1 MALLGEWYG
10 IAGFLVGMVVVFM
23 LLGIPVAFAFL
34 TANIIGAMI
43 YMGGLDAMP
52 QIVVNAVESVTIFA
66 LIPVPLF
73 IIMGELFFHTG
84 LAIRVFDALDLCF
97 GRLPGRLSY
106 ITVVGGTIFATLSG
120 STMANTAM
128 MGSMMVPEMT
138 SRGYKKHMSMGPILG
153 TGGLA
158 MIIPPSALAVLL
170 ASLAEIDIGKL
181 LIAGVLPG
189 LVLAVLYSILIY
201 AQVKLDKDAAP
212 AYVVEPASFG
222 RVLLALAVNVLPM
235 GFVVFCVI
243 GLIILGI
250 ATPTE
255 SAGFGALGVVILAA
269 LYRVLSWDVIVKSF
283 AGSVRVTAMVL
294 LIILASST
302 FSQLLAF
309 TGASAGLIDWA
320 TKVDLAPIVMLL
332 IMFGVLLILGM
343 FMDQVSMMLITV
355 PIFFPLAQTLQF
367 DLVWFGLVMLLA
379 LEISLTT
386 PPFGLLL
393 FVMIGVAP
401 RGTTLWQVALA
412 AAPYIGCALIVL
424 VLLIPVPR
432 ARALFAGADGGL
444 TSGHGLRFTKF
455 AP

>member
-1 MALLGEWYG
+1 MAWAASLLTEWYT
-10 IAGFLVGMVVVFM
+10 IAAFLVGMVIAFM

-43 YMGGLDAMP
+43 FMGGLDAMP
-52 QIVVNAVESVTIFA
+52 QIVANAVESVTIFA
-66 LIPVPLF
+66 LIPIPLF

-84 LAIRVFDALDLCF
+84 LAVRVFDALDRCF
-97 GRLPGRLSY
+97 GRLPGRLAY
-106 ITVVGGTIFATLSG
+106 ITVAGGTIFATLSG

-128 MGSMMVPEMT
+128 MGSLMVPEMT
-138 SRGYKKHMSMGPILG
+138 ARGYKKHMSMGPILG

-189 LVLAVLYSILIY
+189 LVLALLYSILIY
-201 AQVKLDKDAAP
+201 GQVKLDPEAAP
-212 AYVVEPASFG
+212 AYEVEKTPVVQMIIS
-222 RVLLALAVNVLPM
+222 VAVNVLPM
-235 GFVVFCVI
+235 GLVVFCVI

-255 SAGFGALGVVILAA
+255 AAGFGAFGVVVLAL
-269 LYRVLSWDVIVKSF
+269 LYRVLSWDILVKAF

-320 TKVDLAPIVMLL
+320 TTVALAPIVMLL
-332 IMFGVLLILGM
+332 IMFAVLLVLGM

-367 DLVWFGLVMLLA
+367 DLIWFGLVMLLA

-393 FVMIGVAP
+393 FVMMGVAP
-401 RGTTLWQVALA
+401 RGTTLWQVAFA
-412 AAPYIGCALIVL
+412 AAPYIGCALVVL
-424 VLLIPVPR
+424 VLLIVFPGL
-432 ARALFAGADGGL
+432 ALYLPGL
-444 TSGHGLRFTKF
+444 MTN
-455 AP
+455 

>member
-1 MALLGEWYG
+1 MELFTEWYS
-10 IAGFLVGMVVVFM
+10 IAGFLVGMVIVFM

-43 YMGGLDAMP
+43 FMGGLNAMP

-84 LAIRVFDALDLCF
+84 LAVRVFDALDRCF

-106 ITVVGGTIFATLSG
+106 ITVAGGTIFATLSG

-128 MGSMMVPEMT
+128 MGSLMVPEMT
-138 SRGYKKHMSMGPILG
+138 NRGYKRHMSMGPILG

-158 MIIPPSALAVLL
+158 MIIPPSALSVLL

-181 LIAGVLPG
+181 LIAGVFPG

-201 AQVKLDKDAAP
+201 AQVKIDPDAAP
-212 AYVVEPASFG
+212 EYTVEQYTFG
-222 RVLLALAVNVLPM
+222 QMIWSLIVNVLPM
-235 GFVVFCVI
+235 GLVVFCVI

-255 SAGFGALGVVILAA
+255 AAGFGALGVMVLA
-269 LYRVLSWDVIVKSF
+269 LIYRVLTWKILVKAFS
-283 AGSVRVTAMVL
+283 GSLRVTAMVL

-309 TGASAGLIDWA
+309 TGATTGLIEWA
-320 TKVDLAPIVMLL
+320 TKVELAPLVMLL
-332 IMFGVLLILGM
+332 IMFSVLLILGM
-343 FMDQVSMMLITV
+343 FMDQVSMMLLTV
-355 PIFFPLAQTLQF
+355 PIFFPLAEMLQF
-367 DLVWFGLVMLLA
+367 DVIWFGLVMLLA

-393 FVMIGVAP
+393 FVMMGVAP
-401 RGTTLWQVALA
+401 EGTTLWQVAKA

-424 VLLIPVPR
+424 VLLIIFPELGTYLPNLMV
-432 ARALFAGADGGL
+432 
-444 TSGHGLRFTKF
+444 K
-455 AP
+455 

>member
-1 MALLGEWYG
+1 MELLTEWYE
-10 IAGFLVGMVVVFM
+10 IAGFLVGMVIVFM

-43 YMGGLDAMP
+43 FMGGLAAMP
-52 QIVVNAVESVTIFA
+52 QIVINAVESVTIFA
-66 LIPVPLF
+66 LVPVPLF

-84 LAIRVFDALDLCF
+84 LAVRVFDALDLCF

-106 ITVVGGTIFATLSG
+106 ITVAGGTIFATLSG

-128 MGSMMVPEMT
+128 MGAMMVPEM
-138 SRGYKKHMSMGPILG
+138 SKRGYKQHMSMGPILG

-189 LVLAVLYSILIY
+189 LVLAILYSILIY
-201 AQVKLDKDAAP
+201 AQVRIDPDAAP
-212 AYVVEPASFG
+212 AYAVEKHSIWQTLG
-222 RVLLALAVNVLPM
+222 SLVVNVLPM

-255 SAGFGALGVVILAA
+255 AAGFGALGVLILAVI
-269 LYRVLSWDVIVKSF
+269 YRAISWSIIFKAFS
-283 AGSVRVTAMVL
+283 GSLRVTAMVL

-309 TGASAGLIDWA
+309 TGASSGLIEWA
-320 TKVDLAPIVMLL
+320 TQADLGRIVMLL
-332 IMFGVLLILGM
+332 IMFAVLLVLGM
-343 FMDQVSMMLITV
+343 FMDQVSMMLLTV
-355 PIFFPLAQTLQF
+355 PIFFPLASVLQF
-367 DLVWFGLVMLLA
+367 DLIWFGLVMLLA

-393 FVMIGVAP
+393 FVMMGVAP
-401 RGTTLWQVALA
+401 RGTTLWQVAGA
-412 AAPYIGCALIVL
+412 AVPYIGCALVVL
-424 VLLIPVPR
+424 VLLIIIPELATYLP
-432 ARALFAGADGGL
+432 GL
-444 TSGHGLRFTKF
+444 MVQ
-455 AP
+455 

>member
-1 MALLGEWYG
+1 MALMTEWYG
-10 IAGFLVGMVVVFM
+10 IAGFLVGMVIVFM
-23 LLGIPVAFAFL
+23 LAGIPVAFAFL
-34 TANIIGAMI
+34 TANVVGAMI
-43 YMGGLDAMP
+43 FMGGLHAMP

-84 LAIRVFDALDLCF
+84 LAVRVFDALDLCF

-138 SRGYKKHMSMGPILG
+138 SRGYKQHMSMGPILG

-189 LVLAVLYSILIY
+189 LVLAALYSLLIY
-201 AQVKLDKDAAP
+201 AQVRIDKDAAP
-212 AYVVEPASFG
+212 AYAVAQAGFG
-222 RVLLALAVNVLPM
+222 RTVRALVFNVLPM

-243 GLIILGI
+243 GLIILGV

-255 SAGFGALGVVILAA
+255 AAGFGALGVLFLAA
-269 LYRVLSWDVIVKSF
+269 LYRVLTWEGVVKSV

-309 TGASAGLIDWA
+309 TGASAGLIQWA
-320 TKVDLAPIVMLL
+320 TEVALAPVVMLL
-332 IMFGVLLILGM
+332 IMFGVLLVLGM
-343 FMDQVSMMLITV
+343 FMDQVSMMLLTV
-355 PIFFPLAQTLQF
+355 PIFFPLAETLQF
-367 DLVWFGLVMLLA
+367 DLIWFGLVMLLA

-401 RGTTLWQVALA
+401 QGTTLWQVAKA

-424 VLLIPVPR
+424 VLLILEPEL
-432 ARALFAGADGGL
+432 ALYLPGL
-444 TSGHGLRFTKF
+444 MEG
-455 AP
+455 

>member
-1 MALLGEWYG
+1 MELLGEWYG
-10 IAGFLVGMVVVFM
+10 IAGFLVGMVIVFM

-201 AQVKLDKDAAP
+201 AQVKIDKDAAP
-212 AYVVEPASFG
+212 EYVVEPTSFG
-222 RVLLALAVNVLPM
+222 RVLLALLLNVVPM

-255 SAGFGALGVVILAA
+255 SAGFGALGVLILAA
-269 LYRVLSWDVIVKSF
+269 IYRVLSWDVVVKSV

-309 TGASAGLIDWA
+309 TGASAGLIEWA

-343 FMDQVSMMLITV
+343 FMDQVSMMLLTV

-367 DLVWFGLVMLLA
+367 DLIWFGLVMLLA

-401 RGTTLWQVALA
+401 QGTTLWQVAMA

-424 VLLIPVPR
+424 VLLILFPGL
-432 ARALFAGADGGL
+432 ALYLPGL
-444 TSGHGLRFTKF
+444 MVS
-455 AP
+455 

>member
-1 MALLGEWYG
+1 MALLSEWYG
-10 IAGFLVGMVVVFM
+10 IAGFLVGMVIVFM

-201 AQVKLDKDAAP
+201 AQVKIDKDAAP
-212 AYVVEPASFG
+212 EYVVEPTSFG
-222 RVLLALAVNVLPM
+222 RVLLALLLNVVPM

-255 SAGFGALGVVILAA
+255 SAGFGALGVLILAA
-269 LYRVLSWDVIVKSF
+269 IYRVLSWDVVVKSV

-309 TGASAGLIDWA
+309 TGASAGLIEWA

-343 FMDQVSMMLITV
+343 FMDQVSMMLLTV

-367 DLVWFGLVMLLA
+367 DLIWFGLVMLLA

-401 RGTTLWQVALA
+401 QGTTLWQVAMA

-424 VLLIPVPR
+424 VLLILFPGL
-432 ARALFAGADGGL
+432 ALYLPGL
-444 TSGHGLRFTKF
+444 MVS
-455 AP
+455 

>member
-1 MALLGEWYG
+1 MEILTEWYS
-10 IAGFLVGMVVVFM
+10 IAGFLVGMVILFM

-34 TANIIGAMI
+34 TANIIGALVFMGDGTI
-43 YMGGLDAMP
+43 IGGLQIAMP
-52 QIVVNAVESVTIFA
+52 QIVVNAVESVSIFA

-84 LAIRVFDALDLCF
+84 LAVRVFDALDKCF

-106 ITVVGGTIFATLSG
+106 ITVAGGTIFATLSG

-128 MGSMMVPEMT
+128 MGSLMVPEMT
-138 SRGYKKHMSMGPILG
+138 NRGYKRHMSMGPILG

-189 LVLAVLYSILIY
+189 LVLAILYSILIY
-201 AQVKLDKDAAP
+201 VQVKIDPEAAP
-212 AYVVEPASFG
+212 EYTVGEHSIGEMVWS
-222 RVLLALAVNVLPM
+222 VIVNVLPM

-255 SAGFGALGVVILAA
+255 AAGFGALGVLILAVV
-269 LYRVLSWDVIVKSF
+269 YRVLTWDIVVKSF
-283 AGSVRVTAMVL
+283 AGSLRVTAMVL

-309 TGASAGLIDWA
+309 TGASAGLIEWA
-320 TKVDLAPIVMLL
+320 TEVELAPLVMLL
-332 IMFGVLLILGM
+332 IMFGVLLVLGM
-343 FMDQVSMMLITV
+343 FMDQVSMMLLTV
-355 PIFFPLAQTLQF
+355 PIFFPLATTLQF
-367 DLVWFGLVMLLA
+367 DLIWFGLVMLLA

-393 FVMIGVAP
+393 FVMMGVAP
-401 RGTTLWQVALA
+401 EGTTLWQVAKA

-424 VLLIPVPR
+424 VLLIVFP
-432 ARALFAGADGGL
+432 GL
-444 TSGHGLRFTKF
+444 ATYLPSLMVE
-455 AP
+455 

>member
-1 MALLGEWYG
+1 MAMLTEWYG
-10 IAGFLVGMVVVFM
+10 IAGFLVGMVIAFM

-34 TANIIGAMI
+34 TANVVGAMI
-43 YMGGLDAMP
+43 FMGGVHAMP
-52 QIVVNAVESVTIFA
+52 QITVNAVESVTIFA

-84 LAIRVFDALDLCF
+84 LAVRVFDALDLCF

-128 MGSMMVPEMT
+128 MGAMMVPEMT
-138 SRGYKKHMSMGPILG
+138 GRGYKKHMSMGPILG

-170 ASLAEIDIGKL
+170 ASLAEIDIGGL
-181 LIAGVLPG
+181 LVAGVLPG
-189 LVLAVLYSILIY
+189 LVLAVLYSMLIY

-212 AYVVEPASFG
+212 AYSVDHSGFWT
-222 RVLLALAVNVLPM
+222 VLRALALNVLPM

-255 SAGFGALGVVILAA
+255 AAGFGALGVLVLAVI
-269 LYRVLSWDVIVKSF
+269 YRVLTWDVLVKSVS
-283 AGSVRVTAMVL
+283 GSLRVTAMVL

-309 TGASAGLIDWA
+309 TGASAGLIEWA
-320 TKVDLAPIVMLL
+320 TQVELAPVVMLL

-355 PIFFPLAQTLQF
+355 PIFFPLAETLQF
-367 DLVWFGLVMLLA
+367 DLIWFGLVMLLA

-424 VLLIPVPR
+424 VLLILFPGL
-432 ARALFAGADGGL
+432 ALYLPGL
-444 TSGHGLRFTKF
+444 MVR
-455 AP
+455 

>member
-1 MALLGEWYG
+1 MEILTEWYS
-10 IAGFLVGMVVVFM
+10 IAGFLVGMVIALM

-34 TANIIGAMI
+34 TTNVIGAMVF
-43 YMGGLDAMP
+43 MGDGSIIDRLDTAMP
-52 QIVVNAVESVTIFA
+52 QIVANAVESVSIFA

-84 LAIRVFDALDLCF
+84 LAVRVFDALDRCF

-106 ITVVGGTIFATLSG
+106 ITVAGGTIFATLSG

-128 MGSMMVPEMT
+128 MGSLMVPEM
-138 SRGYKKHMSMGPILG
+138 SKRGYKGHMSMGPILG

-189 LVLAVLYSILIY
+189 LVLAILYSVLIY
-201 AQVKLDKDAAP
+201 IQVKVDPEAAP
-212 AYVVEPASFG
+212 EYSVEQYSIG
-222 RVLLALAVNVLPM
+222 QMIWSVIVNVLPM
-235 GFVVFCVI
+235 GLVVFCVI
-243 GLIILGI
+243 GLIILGV

-255 SAGFGALGVVILAA
+255 AAGFGALGVLVLSII
-269 LYRVLSWDVIVKSF
+269 YRVLTWEIIVKSF
-283 AGSVRVTAMVL
+283 AGSLRVTAMVL

-309 TGASAGLIDWA
+309 TGASAGLIEWA
-320 TKVDLAPIVMLL
+320 TEVKLAPLIMLL
-332 IMFGVLLILGM
+332 IMFAVLLVLGM
-343 FMDQVSMMLITV
+343 FMDQVSMMLLTV
-355 PIFFPLAQTLQF
+355 PIFFPLATTLQF
-367 DLVWFGLVMLLA
+367 DLTWFGLVMLLA

-393 FVMIGVAP
+393 FVMMGVAP
-401 RGTTLWQVALA
+401 QGTTLWQVAKA

-424 VLLIPVPR
+424 VLLIIFPELATYLPS
-432 ARALFAGADGGL
+432 LME
-444 TSGHGLRFTKF
+444 K
-455 AP
+455 

>member
-1 MALLGEWYG
+1 MALLSEWYG
-10 IAGFLVGMVVVFM
+10 IAGFLVGMVIVFM

-43 YMGGLDAMP
+43 YMGGLNAMP

-201 AQVKLDKDAAP
+201 AQVKIDKDAAP
-212 AYVVEPASFG
+212 EYVVESTSFG
-222 RVLLALAVNVLPM
+222 RILLALVVNVLPM

-243 GLIILGI
+243 GLIILGV

-255 SAGFGALGVVILAA
+255 SAGFGALGVLILAA
-269 LYRVLSWDVIVKSF
+269 LYRVLSWNVVVKSV

-309 TGASAGLIDWA
+309 TGASAGLIEWA

-343 FMDQVSMMLITV
+343 FMDQVSMMLLTV

-367 DLVWFGLVMLLA
+367 DLIWFGLVMLLA

-401 RGTTLWQVALA
+401 QGTTLWQVAMA

-424 VLLIPVPR
+424 VLLILFPGL
-432 ARALFAGADGGL
+432 ALYLPGL
-444 TSGHGLRFTKF
+444 MVS
-455 AP
+455 

>member
-1 MALLGEWYG
+1 MELLSEWYG
-10 IAGFLVGMVVVFM
+10 IAGFLVGMVIVFM

-138 SRGYKKHMSMGPILG
+138 SRGYKKHRSMGPILG

-189 LVLAVLYSILIY
+189 LVLAALYSILIY
-201 AQVKLDKDAAP
+201 AQVKIDKDAAP
-212 AYVVEPASFG
+212 EYVVESTSFG
-222 RVLLALAVNVLPM
+222 RVLLALVINVLPM

-255 SAGFGALGVVILAA
+255 SAGFGALGVLILAA
-269 LYRVLSWDVIVKSF
+269 LYRVLSWDVIVKSV

-309 TGASAGLIDWA
+309 TGASAGLIEWA

-332 IMFGVLLILGM
+332 IMFGVLLVLGM
-343 FMDQVSMMLITV
+343 FMDQVSMMLLTV
-355 PIFFPLAQTLQF
+355 PIFFPLAGTLQF
-367 DLVWFGLVMLLA
+367 DLIWFGLVMLLA

-401 RGTTLWQVALA
+401 QGTTLWQVAMA
-412 AAPYIGCALIVL
+412 AVPYIGCALIVL
-424 VLLIPVPR
+424 VLLILFPGL
-432 ARALFAGADGGL
+432 ALYLPGL
-444 TSGHGLRFTKF
+444 MVS
-455 AP
+455 

>member
-1 MALLGEWYG
+1 MELLSEWYG
-10 IAGFLVGMVVVFM
+10 IAGFLVGMVIVFM

-189 LVLAVLYSILIY
+189 LVLAILYSILIY
-201 AQVKLDKDAAP
+201 AQVKLDKEAAP
-212 AYVVEPASFG
+212 EYVVEPTPFG
-222 RVLLALAVNVLPM
+222 RVLLALVVNVLPM

-255 SAGFGALGVVILAA
+255 SAGFGALGVLILAA
-269 LYRVLSWDVIVKSF
+269 LYRVLSWDVIVKSV

-309 TGASAGLIDWA
+309 TGASAGLIEWA
-320 TKVDLAPIVMLL
+320 TTVDLAPIVMLL
-332 IMFGVLLILGM
+332 IMFGVLLVLGM
-343 FMDQVSMMLITV
+343 FMDQVSMMLLTV

-367 DLVWFGLVMLLA
+367 DLIWFGLVMLLA

-393 FVMIGVAP
+393 FVMMGVAP
-401 RGTTLWQVALA
+401 QGTTLWQVAMA

-424 VLLIPVPR
+424 VLLILFPGL
-432 ARALFAGADGGL
+432 ALYLPGL
-444 TSGHGLRFTKF
+444 MVS
-455 AP
+455 

>member
-1 MALLGEWYG
+1 VEWIADYLTEWYT
-10 IAGFLVGMVVVFM
+10 IAGFLVGMVIVLM
-23 LLGIPVAFAFL
+23 LLGLPVAFAFL
-34 TANIIGAMI
+34 TANFIGAMI
-43 YMGGLDAMP
+43 FMGGFDAMP

-84 LAIRVFDALDLCF
+84 LAVRVFDALDRCF

-106 ITVVGGTIFATLSG
+106 ITVAGGTIFATLSG

-128 MGSMMVPEMT
+128 MGALMVPEM
-138 SRGYKKHMSMGPILG
+138 SARGYKKHMSMGPILG

-158 MIIPPSALAVLL
+158 MIIPPSALGALL

-189 LVLAVLYSILIY
+189 LVLAILYSVLIY
-201 AQVKLDKDAAP
+201 VQVKLDPEAAP
-212 AYVVEPASFG
+212 SYEVEKSPVGEMLWS
-222 RVLLALAVNVLPM
+222 LLINVLPM
-235 GFVVFCVI
+235 GLIVFCVI

-255 SAGFGALGVVILAA
+255 AAGFGAFGVLVLGVI
-269 LYRVLSWDVIVKSF
+269 YRVLTWDIIVKSF

-309 TGASAGLIDWA
+309 TGASAGMIEWA
-320 TKVDLAPIVMLL
+320 TNVQLVPLVMLL
-332 IMFGVLLILGM
+332 IMFGVLLVLGM
-343 FMDQVSMMLITV
+343 FMDQVSMMLLTV
-355 PIFFPLAQTLQF
+355 PIFFPLAEALQF
-367 DLVWFGLVMLLA
+367 DLIWFGLIMLLA

-393 FVMIGVAP
+393 FVMMGVAP
-401 RGTTLWQVALA
+401 KGTTLWQVALA
-412 AAPYIGCALIVL
+412 AVPYIGCALFVL
-424 VLLIPVPR
+424 VLLIIFPGL
-432 ARALFAGADGGL
+432 ALYL
-444 TSGHGLRFTKF
+444 PSLMTS
-455 AP
+455 

>member
-1 MALLGEWYG
+1 MALLSEWYG

-34 TANIIGAMI
+34 TANIVGAMI

-201 AQVKLDKDAAP
+201 AQVKIDKDAAP
-212 AYVVEPASFG
+212 EYVVESTSFG
-222 RVLLALAVNVLPM
+222 RVLLALLLNVVPM

-255 SAGFGALGVVILAA
+255 SAGFGALGVLILAA
-269 LYRVLSWDVIVKSF
+269 IYRVLSWDVVVKSV

-309 TGASAGLIDWA
+309 TGASAGLIEWA

-401 RGTTLWQVALA
+401 QGTTLWQVAMA

-424 VLLIPVPR
+424 VLLILFPGL
-432 ARALFAGADGGL
+432 ALYLPGL
-444 TSGHGLRFTKF
+444 MVS
-455 AP
+455 

>member
-1 MALLGEWYG
+1 MALLSEWYG

-189 LVLAVLYSILIY
+189 LVLAALYSILIY
-201 AQVKLDKDAAP
+201 AQVKIDKDAAP
-212 AYVVEPASFG
+212 EYVVESTSFG
-222 RVLLALAVNVLPM
+222 RILLALLLNVLPM

-255 SAGFGALGVVILAA
+255 SAGFGALGVLILAA
-269 LYRVLSWDVIVKSF
+269 LYRVLSWDVVVKSV

-309 TGASAGLIDWA
+309 TGASAGLIEWA

-343 FMDQVSMMLITV
+343 FMDQVSMMLLTV

-367 DLVWFGLVMLLA
+367 DLIWFGLVMLLA

-401 RGTTLWQVALA
+401 QGTTLWQVAMA

-424 VLLIPVPR
+424 VLLILFPGL
-432 ARALFAGADGGL
+432 ALYLPGL
-444 TSGHGLRFTKF
+444 MVS
-455 AP
+455 

>member
-1 MALLGEWYG
+1 MELLNEWYG
-10 IAGFLVGMVVVFM
+10 IAGFLVGMVIVFM

-43 YMGGLDAMP
+43 FMGGLNAMP

-201 AQVKLDKDAAP
+201 AQVKIDKDAAP
-212 AYVVEPASFG
+212 AYAVESTSFG
-222 RVLLALAVNVLPM
+222 RVLWALVVNVLPM
-235 GFVVFCVI
+235 SFVVFCVI
-243 GLIILGI
+243 GLIILGV

-255 SAGFGALGVVILAA
+255 AAGFGALGVLILAA
-269 LYRVLSWDVIVKSF
+269 LYRVLSWDVIVKSV

-309 TGASAGLIDWA
+309 TGASAGLIEWA
-320 TKVDLAPIVMLL
+320 TKVELAPIVMLL

-343 FMDQVSMMLITV
+343 FMDQVSMMLLTV
-355 PIFFPLAQTLQF
+355 PIFFPLAGTLQF
-367 DLVWFGLVMLLA
+367 DLIWFGLVMLLA

-401 RGTTLWQVALA
+401 QGTTLWQVAMA

-424 VLLIPVPR
+424 VLLILFPGL
-432 ARALFAGADGGL
+432 ALYLPGL
-444 TSGHGLRFTKF
+444 MMS
-455 AP
+455 

>member
-1 MALLGEWYG
+1 MEILTEWYS
-10 IAGFLVGMVVVFM
+10 IAGFLVGMVILFM

-34 TANIIGAMI
+34 IANIVGALVFMGDGTI
-43 YMGGLDAMP
+43 IGGLQTAMP
-52 QIVVNAVESVTIFA
+52 QIVVNAVESVSIFA

-84 LAIRVFDALDLCF
+84 LAVRVFDALDKCF

-106 ITVVGGTIFATLSG
+106 ITVAGGTIFATLSG

-128 MGSMMVPEMT
+128 MGSLMVPEMT
-138 SRGYKKHMSMGPILG
+138 NRGYKRHMSMGPILG

-189 LVLAVLYSILIY
+189 LVLAILYSVLIY
-201 AQVKLDKDAAP
+201 VQVKVDPEAAP
-212 AYVVEPASFG
+212 EYSVSGHTVGEMIKS
-222 RVLLALAVNVLPM
+222 VIVNVLPM

-255 SAGFGALGVVILAA
+255 AAGFGALGVLILAIV
-269 LYRVLSWDVIVKSF
+269 YRVLTWDIVVKSF
-283 AGSVRVTAMVL
+283 AGSLRVTAMVL

-309 TGASAGLIDWA
+309 TGASAGLIEWA
-320 TKVDLAPIVMLL
+320 TEVQLAPLVMLL
-332 IMFGVLLILGM
+332 IMFGVLLVLGM
-343 FMDQVSMMLITV
+343 FMDQVSMMLLTV
-355 PIFFPLAQTLQF
+355 PIFFPLATTLQF
-367 DLVWFGLVMLLA
+367 DLIWFGLVMLLA

-393 FVMIGVAP
+393 FVMMGVAP
-401 RGTTLWQVALA
+401 EGTTLWQVAKA

-424 VLLIPVPR
+424 VLLIVFP
-432 ARALFAGADGGL
+432 GL
-444 TSGHGLRFTKF
+444 ATYLPSLMVE
-455 AP
+455 

>member
-43 YMGGLDAMP
+43 YMGGLGAMP

-201 AQVKLDKDAAP
+201 AQVRFDKDAAP
-212 AYVVEPASFG
+212 AYVVESTSFG
-222 RVLLALAVNVLPM
+222 RVLLALVVNVLPM

-269 LYRVLSWDVIVKSF
+269 LYRVLSWDVVVKSF

-332 IMFGVLLILGM
+332 IMFGVLLVLGM

-393 FVMIGVAP
+393 FVMMGVAP
-401 RGTTLWQVALA
+401 QGTTLWQVAMA

-424 VLLIPVPR
+424 VLLILFPGL
-432 ARALFAGADGGL
+432 ALYL
-444 TSGHGLRFTKF
+444 PSLMVS
-455 AP
+455 

>member
-1 MALLGEWYG
+1 MALLSEWYG
-10 IAGFLVGMVVVFM
+10 IAGFLVGMVIVFM

-201 AQVKLDKDAAP
+201 AQVKIDKDAAP
-212 AYVVEPASFG
+212 EYVVEPTSFG
-222 RVLLALAVNVLPM
+222 RVLLALLLNVVPM

-255 SAGFGALGVVILAA
+255 SAGFGALGVLILATI
-269 LYRVLSWDVIVKSF
+269 YRVLSWDVVVKSV

-309 TGASAGLIDWA
+309 TGASAGLIEWA

-343 FMDQVSMMLITV
+343 FMDQVSMMLLTV

-367 DLVWFGLVMLLA
+367 DLIWFGLVMLLA

-401 RGTTLWQVALA
+401 QGTTLWQVAMA

-424 VLLIPVPR
+424 VLLILFPGL
-432 ARALFAGADGGL
+432 ALYLPGL
-444 TSGHGLRFTKF
+444 MVS
-455 AP
+455 

>member
-1 MALLGEWYG
+1 MELLTEWYS

-43 YMGGLDAMP
+43 FMGGLDAMP

-170 ASLAEIDIGKL
+170 ASLAEIDIGAL

-201 AQVKLDKDAAP
+201 AQVKFDKDAAP
-212 AYVVEPASFG
+212 AYVVESAGIG
-222 RVLLALAVNVLPM
+222 RILLALLINVLPM

-255 SAGFGALGVVILAA
+255 SAGFGALGVLVLAA
-269 LYRVLSWDVIVKSF
+269 LYRVLSWNVVVRSV

-309 TGASAGLIDWA
+309 TGASAGLIEWA

-332 IMFGVLLILGM
+332 IMFGVLLVLGM

-393 FVMIGVAP
+393 FVMMGVAP
-401 RGTTLWQVALA
+401 RGTTLWQVAMA

-424 VLLIPVPR
+424 VLLILFPGL
-432 ARALFAGADGGL
+432 ALYLPGL
-444 TSGHGLRFTKF
+444 MVR
-455 AP
+455 

>member
-1 MALLGEWYG
+1 MEILTEWYS
-10 IAGFLVGMVVVFM
+10 IAGFLVGLVIALM

-34 TANIIGAMI
+34 AANIIGAMVFMGDGTI
-43 YMGGLDAMP
+43 LGGLLIAMP
-52 QIVVNAVESVTIFA
+52 QIVVNAVEAVSIFA

-84 LAIRVFDALDLCF
+84 LAVRVFDTLELCF

-106 ITVVGGTIFATLSG
+106 ITVAGGTIFATLSG

-128 MGSMMVPEMT
+128 MGSLMVPEMT
-138 SRGYKKHMSMGPILG
+138 RRGYKRHMSMGPILG

-189 LVLAVLYSILIY
+189 LILAVLYSILIY
-201 AQVKLDKDAAP
+201 VQVKIDPDAAP
-212 AYVVEPASFG
+212 EYTVEPHTIGQILKS
-222 RVLLALAVNVLPM
+222 VVVNVLPM
-235 GFVVFCVI
+235 SLVVFCVI
-243 GLIILGI
+243 GLIILGV

-255 SAGFGALGVVILAA
+255 AAGFGALGVVVLAVI
-269 LYRVLSWDVIVKSF
+269 YRVLTWDILVKSF
-283 AGSVRVTAMVL
+283 SGSLRVTAMVL

-309 TGASAGLIDWA
+309 TGASAGLIEWA
-320 TKVDLAPIVMLL
+320 TEVQLSPIIMLL
-332 IMFGVLLILGM
+332 IMFAVLLVLGM
-343 FMDQVSMMLITV
+343 FMDQVSMMLLTV
-355 PIFFPLAQTLQF
+355 PIFFPLAVTLQF
-367 DLVWFGLVMLLA
+367 DLIWFGLVMLLA

-393 FVMIGVAP
+393 FVMMGVAP
-401 RGTTLWQVALA
+401 EGTTLWQVAKA
-412 AAPYIGCALIVL
+412 AAPYIGCALVVL
-424 VLLIPVPR
+424 VLLIIFP
-432 ARALFAGADGGL
+432 GL
-444 TSGHGLRFTKF
+444 GTYLPSLMTN
-455 AP
+455 

>member
-1 MALLGEWYG
+1 MELFTEWYS
-10 IAGFLVGMVVVFM
+10 IAGFLVGMVIVFM

-43 YMGGLDAMP
+43 FMGGLNAMP

-84 LAIRVFDALDLCF
+84 LAVRVFDALDRCF

-106 ITVVGGTIFATLSG
+106 ITVAGGTIFATLSG

-128 MGSMMVPEMT
+128 MGSLMVPEMT
-138 SRGYKKHMSMGPILG
+138 NRGYKRHMSMGPILG

-158 MIIPPSALAVLL
+158 MIIPPSALSVLL

-181 LIAGVLPG
+181 LIAGVFPG

-201 AQVKLDKDAAP
+201 AQVKIDPDAAP
-212 AYVVEPASFG
+212 EYTVEQYTFG
-222 RVLLALAVNVLPM
+222 QMIWSLIVNVLPM
-235 GFVVFCVI
+235 GLVVFCVI

-255 SAGFGALGVVILAA
+255 AAGFGALGVMVLA
-269 LYRVLSWDVIVKSF
+269 LIYRVLTWKILVKAFS
-283 AGSVRVTAMVL
+283 GSLRVTAMVL

-309 TGASAGLIDWA
+309 TGATTGLIEWA
-320 TKVDLAPIVMLL
+320 TKVELAPLVMLL

-343 FMDQVSMMLITV
+343 FMDQVSMMLLTV
-355 PIFFPLAQTLQF
+355 PIFFPLAEMLQF
-367 DLVWFGLVMLLA
+367 DVIWFGLVMLLA

-393 FVMIGVAP
+393 FVMMGVAP
-401 RGTTLWQVALA
+401 EGTTLWQVAKA

-424 VLLIPVPR
+424 VLLIIFPELGTYLPNLMV
-432 ARALFAGADGGL
+432 
-444 TSGHGLRFTKF
+444 K
-455 AP
+455 